1 MQMVLLFSS
10 NSQPRLHLLQSI
22 TIISLSRGGPE
33 DSKTPATGK
42 VGIILSQVMALPKKQ
57 CFETIE
63 DLLASSG
70 PPLDDKIIVIDAALA
85 ENWTKTRVS
94 YLTYPCQ
101 L

>member
-63 DLLASSG
+63 DLL
-70 PPLDDKIIVIDAALA
+70 VF
-85 ENWTKTRVS
+85 
-94 YLTYPCQ
+94 
-101 L
+101 

>member
-63 DLLASSG
+63 DLLVSSG
-70 PPLDDKIIVIDAALA
+70 PPP
-85 ENWTKTRVS
+85 S
-94 YLTYPCQ
+94 S
-101 L
+101 